1 MNVRLV
7 SLAPLLAAASVACS
21 PSSRFEV
28 PPKLSSLASRA
39 SSAPVTRTRI
49 DAARARVD
57 SAVIDAQLAVTVGDD
72 AVDLE
77 LQVRNDGGRRA
88 EVKFPNGQTHDFIVL
103 DSLGREAWRWS
114 EGRLF
119 TQTVRNR
126 HLNSGDSFTLTER
139 WTSPAPGSYTI
150 VARLRSVNY
159 PAEVRTPLLLR

>member
-1 MNVRLV
+1 MNVRPILLV
-7 SLAPLLAAASVACS
+7 PLLAAVTVACS
-21 PSSRFEV
+21 PSSRTDV

-39 SSAPVTRTRI
+39 YSAP
-49 DAARARVD
+49 AARVRTPAARVRAD
-57 SAVIDAQLAVTVGDD
+57 SAVIDAQLAVTIADD
-72 AVDLE
+72 AVDLA

-114 EGRLF
+114 DGRLF

-126 HLNSGDSFTLTER
+126 HLNSGDSFTITER